1 MKTVKIFS
9 TKTQKSES
17 IETSA
22 TTWSELRSEILAKT
36 SALKEDMVASV
47 FETKVTLVS
56 DQAVLPT
63 GNFTLVLTP
72 AKTKSG
78 GIDTAAIMA
87 SLRDKINEAFEEI
100 IDEIEN
106 GDFGDSSGDDIPAEL
121 KNFKLD

>member
-63 GNFTLVLTP
+63 GNFILVLTP

-78 GIDTAAIMA
+78 VVDTAAIMA
-87 SLRDKINEAFEEI
+87 SLRDKINEAFDEI